1 MRTILGHHAPELP
14 QFGAIDFHRG
24 LAMSKHPCGMLM
36 TAAFGFLILP
46 RCAQADTLNA
56 ADTAWILTAS
66 GLVLF
71 MTIPGLALFY
81 GGLVRSKNVL
91 SVLMQCFAITSL
103 VSVLWLLGGYS
114 LALSDGGVWQS
125 WIGSL
130 RQAGLLAMN
139 ADSIKDNL
147 PETVF
152 SMYHLTF
159 AIFAPA
165 LIVGGVAERM
175 RFSALLWFVAGWLLL
190 VYVPICHWVWG
201 GGWLAQRG
209 VMDFAGGLV
218 VHASGGIAALVAALL
233 LGQRRGFPRMPMPP
247 HNLTMTATGAG
258 ILWVGWHGFSAGSAL
273 MANGAAGIAM
283 LSTHMSAAAGS
294 LAWMSIEWWR
304 FGKPSGLGL
313 ITGMVA
319 GLGMIAP
326 CAGFVAPMS
335 GLIIGSIAGSLCF
348 FILHWTKRRF
358 AVDDSLDVFAIHGVG
373 GIVGSL
379 LTALL
384 ATETLGG
391 TGTIA
396 EHGMLGQLAVQ
407 ALAVTTTLSWSGG
420 ISYGLLKL
428 LDFTLGLR
436 VTSAD
441 ETEGLD
447 ISQHNEQGYNF

>member
-1 MRTILGHHAPELP
+1 MGHHRSKFALLWSIITNP
-14 QFGAIDFHRG
+14 GDD
-24 LAMSKHPCGMLM
+24 MSKYFAIIVCLFFSWPSLV
-36 TAAFGFLILP
+36 AAQEI
-46 RCAQADTLNA
+46 NS

-71 MTIPGLALFY
+71 MTVPGLALFY
-81 GGLVRSKNVL
+81 GGLVRTKNVL

-103 VSVLWLLGGYS
+103 VSVLWLLAGYS
-114 LALSDGGVWQS
+114 LALSDGGSWQALLGGFS
-125 WIGSL
+125 KLSL
-130 RQAGLLAMN
+130 LSLN

-152 SMYHLTF
+152 CMYHLTF

-175 RFSALLWFVAGWLLL
+175 KFSTLLWFVALWELLI
-190 VYVPICHWVWG
+190 YVPICHWVWG
-201 GGWLAQRG
+201 DGWLAQLG
-209 VMDFAGGLV
+209 VMDFAGGIV
-218 VHASGGIAALVAALL
+218 VHVSGGIAALVAAIMV
-233 LGQRRGFPRMPMPP
+233 GARRGFPRVPMPP

-294 LAWMSIEWWR
+294 LAWMALEWLR

-326 CAGFVAPMS
+326 SAGFVAPLG
-335 GLIIGSIAGSLCF
+335 GLFIGLCAGFLCF
-348 FILHWTKRRF
+348 FTLHWIKRRF
-358 AVDDSLDVFAIHGVG
+358 VIDDTLDVFAIHGVG
-373 GIVGSL
+373 GMVGSI
-379 LTALL
+379 LTAVFSV
-384 ATETLGG
+384 EQLGG
-391 TGTIA
+391 IGTMA
-396 EHGMLGQLAVQ
+396 EHGFVGQFIVQLIAVLAVV
-407 ALAVTTTLSWSGG
+407 LWSGG
-420 ISYGLLKL
+420 VSLLILKL
-428 LDFTLGLR
+428 LDKTLGLR
-436 VTSAD
+436 VNAGE

-447 ISQHNEQGYNF
+447 LALHNEQGYNL